1 MDDYNALAHRVAVT
15 VGDVRGC
22 LILSRDGLVLGSY
35 PEDDEGVAKP
45 AWLRFAALGS
55 PEKSVVE
62 FPDQIWTYVH
72 RGAYAAFA
80 IAGTSIRPGVLID
93 LLEQALL
100 TAEEA
105 RSKREP
111 MKLTEAVGSA
121 PSSKPRTAMHP
132 EARPVVLEPADA
144 RSRAAAADA
153 AKMSARAGAPQR
165 PPAKGPEGSPGGP
178 GRPPG
183 PPKPPAEPAKEPPH
197 HAPELKLMSS
207 AKSDRD
213 EGEEESEV
221 DRVML
226 AQEFSRLLQESGSDD
241 EETH

>member
-1 MDDYNALAHRVAVT
+1 MDDYSALAHRVAVT

-45 AWLRFAALGS
+45 AWLRFATLGS

-80 IAGTSIRPGVLID
+80 VAGTSIRPGVLID

-111 MKLTEAVGSA
+111 MKLTEAAGSA

-132 EARPVVLEPADA
+132 EARPVILEPADA
-144 RSRAAAADA
+144 RARAAAADA
-153 AKMSARAGAPQR
+153 AKMGARAVAPQG
-165 PPAKGPEGSPGGP
+165 PSSTTGQGPASSPSKPTGSPA
-178 GRPPG
+178 
-183 PPKPPAEPAKEPPH
+183 PPAEPAKEPPH
-197 HAPELKLMSS
+197 HAPTPKLMS
-207 AKSDRD
+207 APKP
-213 EGEEESEV
+213 EGEEDDSDAEV

-226 AQEFSRLLQESGSDD
+226 AQEFSRLLQENASDD
-241 EETH
+241 E

>member
-1 MDDYNALAHRVAVT
+1 MDDYSALAHRVAVT

-105 RSKREP
+105 RGKREP

-132 EARPVVLEPADA
+132 EARPPVVVEVADA

-153 AKMSARAGAPQR
+153 AKVSARAVAPQ
-165 PPAKGPEGSPGGP
+165 GPTSASGP
-178 GRPPG
+178 GSASPQARPTG
-183 PPKPPAEPAKEPPH
+183 PSAPPAEPPKEPPH
-197 HAPELKLMSS
+197 HAPELKLMS
-207 AKSDRD
+207 APRSDGD
-213 EGEEESEV
+213 ESDTEEEV

-226 AQEFSRLLQESGSDD
+226 AQEFSRLLQETRSDD
-241 EETH
+241 E